1 MSQKRI
7 IALVDA
13 SAYAASVCDY
23 AGWAANRASAH
34 VHALHVLGRRE
45 AGTKD
50 YSGSIGLGARTEL
63 LEQLADLDAQKA
75 KLAVERGRAILAD
88 AKQRIEADGAP
99 DVTTGL
105 RHGDLI
111 ETLVEAEADFDLI
124 MIGKRG
130 EAADFSSGH
139 LGSNFERL
147 VRSVHKPVFVA
158 NRTFTPPQRFVI
170 AFDGGRSAMKAVD
183 HVARSPM
190 LAGLDGRLLHVGE
203 DTSDILRKLGDAK
216 DLLKAGGFD
225 AEAIALPGEPEAV
238 LAKYVEAEAADLLV
252 MGAYGHSRIRSM
264 IIGSTTTAMIR
275 SCKCPVLLY
284 R

>member
-23 AGWAANRASAH
+23 AGWAGERASAL

-45 AGTKD
+45 AGPKD

-63 LEQLADLDAQKA
+63 LEELADLDARKA
-75 KLAVERGRAILAD
+75 KLAAERGRAILAD
-88 AKQRIEADGAP
+88 AKQRIEEDGAP
-99 DVTTGL
+99 EVTTGL

-111 ETLVEAEADFDLI
+111 ETLAEAEKDFDLI

-130 EAADFSSGH
+130 EGADFTSGH

-158 NRTFTPPQRFVI
+158 NRAFTPPQRFVI
-170 AFDGGRSAMKAVD
+170 AFDGGRSVMKAVD
-183 HVARSPM
+183 YVARSPM
-190 LAGLDGRLLHVGE
+190 LAGLDCRLLHVGE
-203 DTSDILRKLGDAK
+203 ASSDIQRKLGDAK

-225 AEAIALPGEPEAV
+225 ADIVTTPGEPEAV
-238 LAKYVEAEAADLLV
+238 LARYVESEGIDLLA
-252 MGAYGHSRIRSM
+252 MGAYGHSRMRSM
-264 IIGSTTTAMIR
+264 IIGSTTTAMIQ
-275 SCKCPVLLY
+275 SCRIPVLLY